1 MESIES
7 QKIEVGDIFF
17 TTEKAGENKP
27 LIMVA
32 NIICDG
38 EPGRKVVNSS
48 WGTRH
53 YNSDGC
59 SLNYKVSLDNGETW
73 NYEDGEGHYVD
84 TGWIGELIKMGHW
97 SLLQKNIN
105 FFDGLNESEEDFDW
119 LPNQS
124 EIGLKVKVNNK
135 TFFIKN
141 PIHQQDN
148 GMFTQIIYGWNDC
161 YEIIGEEILKGV
173 DCYVIKLTEDYPEV
187 YLRKKDFLEKDFC
200 GIDDTSKLFESEK
213 NKENYDCVGINL
225 SNLTTD
231 EKIKILEKLE
241 QVYNTF
247 VGFSKYAWVDQIQY
261 LVTDFTTPVTMPLK
275 GKRNQCGRW
284 LNYVPENAY
293 KEETDSYEIP
303 VSMDGTKVKWSRE
316 IDAREIL
323 NIPFIDDISNLF
335 ESEENYEWL
344 EDLSSEPFQNVLIKN
359 QQLLQLK
366 NTKLNPR
373 IPHLSDDID
382 IIMFNP
388 PVAVGDKRFNKIAY
402 WLEDEDYYPSTL
414 EEFGLKTSYIE
425 ITRHKD
431 DRQNGRWKIGPELNE
446 QELYNLSQTPKHP
459 DWNGNFW
466 EEELHSQI

>member
-1 MESIES
+1 MESVEP
-7 QKIEVGDIFF
+7 QKIEVDDIFF
-17 TTEKAGENKP
+17 VTETNS
-27 LIMVA
+27 LIMITD
-32 NIICDG
+32 IIHDG
-38 EPGRKVVNSS
+38 KPMTKSAQTM
-48 WGTRH
+48 WGTKQ
-53 YNSDGC
+53 YESEGY
-59 SLNYKVSLDNGETW
+59 SLKYKVSLDNGKTW
-73 NYEDGEGHYVD
+73 GYEDVGEENHDGEGHYVD
-84 TGWIGELIKMGHW
+84 TGWIGELIKMGYW

-105 FFDGLNESEEDFDW
+105 FFDSLNESEDDFNW

-124 EIGLKVKVNNK
+124 EIGLKVRVNNK
-135 TFFIKN
+135 NFFIKN
-141 PIHQQDN
+141 PIHRQDN
-148 GMFTQIIYGWNDC
+148 GMFTQIICGWNGC

-173 DCYVIKLTEDYPEV
+173 DCYVIELDETYHEV
-187 YLRKKDFLEKDFC
+187 YFRKKDFLEKDFC
-200 GIDDTSKLFESEK
+200 GIDGTSNRLFESEE
-213 NKENYDCVGINL
+213 NEENYDCVGINL
-225 SNLTTD
+225 LNLTTD

-316 IDAREIL
+316 IDGREIL

-359 QQLLQLK
+359 
-366 NTKLNPR
+366 NPR
-373 IPHLSDDID
+373 TPHLSDDID

-388 PVAVGDKRFNKIAY
+388 PIAVGDNRFNKIAY

-414 EEFGLKTSYIE
+414 EVYSIKTSYIE

-466 EEELHSQI
+466 EEEVLQVI